1 MSQKK
6 KTPEEREQR
15 NKEIEE
21 KTAALEKELL
31 ALFDAGLPLCYSDS
45 CDPLNDF
52 SVFRG
57 LSAEWDKAID
67 TLLKEA
73 SYLDD
78 IFLPSLISEHLRD
91 LPEETSVYM
100 ICDINL
106 AFMGWVV
113 GDMLTAQKCL
123 SARVSQQIGI
133 ETDPA
138 NMIMSGC
145 HEDDISEEQLSTVDV
160 INNSYGIKKLDTG
173 KNATFTYNVMGGNR
187 LSDEEWEQIKY
198 NPHIEME
205 E

>member
-6 KTPEEREQR
+6 MTPEEREQR

-91 LPEETSVYM
+91 LPEETSV
-100 ICDINL
+100 
-106 AFMGWVV
+106 A
-113 GDMLTAQKCL
+113 
-123 SARVSQQIGI
+123 
-133 ETDPA
+133 
-138 NMIMSGC
+138 
-145 HEDDISEEQLSTVDV
+145 V
-160 INNSYGIKKLDTG
+160 ITIAYGIKKLDTG

>member
-1 MSQKK
+1 
-6 KTPEEREQR
+6 
-15 NKEIEE
+15 
-21 KTAALEKELL
+21 
-31 ALFDAGLPLCYSDS
+31 
-45 CDPLNDF
+45 
-52 SVFRG
+52 
-57 LSAEWDKAID
+57 
-67 TLLKEA
+67 
-73 SYLDD
+73 
-78 IFLPSLISEHLRD
+78 
-91 LPEETSVYM
+91 M

-106 AFMGWVV
+106 AYMGWVV